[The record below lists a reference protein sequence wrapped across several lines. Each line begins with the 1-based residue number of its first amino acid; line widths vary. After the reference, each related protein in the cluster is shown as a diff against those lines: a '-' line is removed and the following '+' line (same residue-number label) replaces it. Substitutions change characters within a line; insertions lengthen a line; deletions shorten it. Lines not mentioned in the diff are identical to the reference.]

1 MGLTYNWIEAGAERG
16 QGRAMR
22 FFSVSGVPMEVYWEI
37 EKYRAANPELV
48 SALHSFPQKYPTK
61 GMAPRRFD
69 HFNVMANDVARE
81 QAWLTQVMGIKHRYY
96 VEEADGVRRGSWL
109 SLSNLSHDIAVL
121 RNHSG
126 SGARLH
132 HIGYYVGSP
141 DELLRAAPMADGAW
155 GKDEMGP

>member
-1 MGLTYNWIEAGAERG
+1 
-16 QGRAMR
+16 
-22 FFSVSGVPMEVYWEI
+22 
-37 EKYRAANPELV
+37 
-48 SALHSFPQKYPTK
+48 
-61 GMAPRRFD
+61 MAPRRFD

-132 HIGYYVGSP
+132 HIGYYVDSP
-141 DELLRAAPMADGAW
+141 RELLPAATMAVEHGRQIEWVAGNHDNRRANVLCL
-155 GKDEMGP
+155 